1 MEKIIKI
8 YICPRIWCVKCE
20 IPISPIE
27 FTKNEK
33 CPKCKG
39 GIIKDKKD
47 KEDNIEMEED
57 LRQGI
62 ITVSDMLFCN
72 EEDKNKIP
80 KNM

>member
-1 MEKIIKI
+1 
-8 YICPRIWCVKCE
+8 
-20 IPISPIE
+20 
-27 FTKNEK
+27 
-33 CPKCKG
+33 
-39 GIIKDKKD
+39 
-47 KEDNIEMEED
+47 MEED